1 MNRKTTVCVNRDFKL
16 PRLCTVLLATAASL
30 MLSSQVAADPDKNDS
45 SKSVVGK
52 QPNII
57 ILFADD
63 MGYGDLSSYGSPN
76 IRTPELD
83 EIANQGQRWT
93 DFYAAAP
100 VCSPSRG
107 ALMTGNYPERSGL
120 YGETKAVLFPGE
132 AGRIPDATVTLP
144 EALKSAGYATA
155 MLGKWHLGDQPEG
168 LPTRHGFDEW
178 LGTPYS
184 NDLDWLIGPTT
195 PEIFAAG
202 KRGDK
207 AFVKKAIADRK
218 KYTLTPKNEYWDI
231 PLIKSSVLP
240 TGYQDEIVERPPNQ
254 SLLTKRYTEQSVD
267 YIERHAKNEHPFFLY
282 VAYNMPHV
290 PIFAS
295 SDFEG
300 VSEGGRYGDVIEEID
315 WSVGQIRKALEDQGI
330 AEDTLVLFSSDNGPW
345 LSMDHHAGSAGPLR
359 HGKATT
365 FEGGIRVPGIFWWP
379 GHIQPKVVHGIGSV
393 MDMYAT
399 ALRLAGVEPASQV
412 IDSVDLTP
420 ALLGHESPRSSF
432 AYYRSGELY
441 AFRKGPYKVHL
452 ITQGAYGMPPAR
464 VVHERPLLFH
474 LGEDPGEKF
483 DVAGQRPEV
492 LADMLKAIEQ
502 HRSGMKI
509 AESIFEIGR

>member
-1 MNRKTTVCVNRDFKL
+1 MNNKIAVRVAKRFKFRS
-16 PRLCTVLLATAASL
+16 RLAVLLATSATLISGC
-30 MLSSQVAADPDKNDS
+30 QVAADADKNDS
-45 SKSVVGK
+45 SKSIIGK

-76 IRTPELD
+76 IQTPELD
-83 EIANQGQRWT
+83 EIARQGQRWT
-93 DFYAAAP
+93 NFYVAAP

-107 ALMTGNYPERSGL
+107 SLMTGNYPERSGL

-132 AGRIPDATVTLP
+132 AGRIPDEIVTLP
-144 EALKSAGYATA
+144 EALKSAGYTTA

-184 NDLDWLIGPTT
+184 NDLDWMIGPTT
-195 PEIFAAG
+195 TEIFAAG
-202 KRGDK
+202 ARGDK
-207 AFVKKAIADRK
+207 AFVQKAIADRK
-218 KYTLTPKNEYWDI
+218 KYSLAPKNEYWDI
-231 PLIKSSVLP
+231 PLIKSSVVS
-240 TGYQDEIVERPPNQ
+240 TGYEDEIVERPPNQ

-267 YIERHAKNEHPFFLY
+267 YIEKHANRKQPFFLY

-290 PIFAS
+290 PVFAS

-300 VSEGGRYGDVIEEID
+300 VSAGGRYGDVVEEID
-315 WSVGQIRKALEDQGI
+315 WSVGQIRKALEEQGI
-330 AEDTLVLFSSDNGPW
+330 AKDTLVVFSSDNGPW
-345 LSMDHHAGSAGPLR
+345 LTMDQHAGSAGPLR
-359 HGKATT
+359 NGKATT
-365 FEGGIRVPGIFWWP
+365 FEGGTRVPGIFWWP
-379 GHIQPKVVHGIGSV
+379 GQIQPGVVKGIGSV

-399 ALRLAGVEPASQV
+399 ALKLAGVEPVAEV

-420 ALLGHESPRSSF
+420 ALMGHQSPRTSF

-441 AFRKGPYKVHL
+441 AFRKGPYKVHF
-452 ITQGAYGMPPAR
+452 ITQGAYGQPPAR
-464 VVHERPLLFH
+464 VVHKRPLLFH

-483 DVAGQRPEV
+483 DVADQRPEV
-492 LADMLKAIEQ
+492 LADMLKAAEM
-502 HRSGMKI
+502 HRSGMNI